1 MQPGPRFRRRSHPSQ
16 HWCGI
21 CLLAALAVILLASPS
36 VPAAAATTTLYDG
49 ALNSTPDQQGFLYL
63 TDPFPPQSASQ
74 SFANGATT
82 LTSLTNSDK
91 AGYFARAAL
100 MPQLNRS
107 SGYSVA
113 FKVQLLDEAHANS
126 NRAGFSVIV
135 LSQDLK
141 GIELGFWK
149 DQIWAQS
156 GPQFTH
162 AEGVAFG
169 TTAAL
174 TTYELTIVGDSY
186 TLSSGASTLSGPL
199 RDYSSFGWPYTTPN
213 FVFLGDDTT
222 SAGGQIR
229 LAQVAIETSLPPTAT
244 PTHTPT
250 ATPTGTP
257 TSTSTP
263 TPTYTPTATATRTQT
278 ATATPTATA
287 TATALSTPTATT
299 THTSTPTMTAT
310 RTPSATATVTAT
322 HTPTGTRTP
331 DATPAQ
337 APSATPTVGP
347 YRRVY
352 IPVVRRS

>member
-1 MQPGPRFRRRSHPSQ
+1 MQPGQRFPARSNYIR

-21 CLLAALAVILLASPS
+21 CVLAALALILLASPGA
-36 VPAAAATTTLYDG
+36 PASPATTTLYDG

-74 SFANGATT
+74 SFVNGATT

-100 MPQLNRS
+100 TPQLNRS

-113 FKVQLLDEAHANS
+113 FKVQLLDEAHANN

-162 AEGVAFG
+162 AEGAAYD

-174 TTYELTIVGDSY
+174 TTYNLTIVGDSY
-186 TLSSGASTLSGPL
+186 TLSSGASILSGPL

-229 LAQVAIETSLPPTAT
+229 LALVTIETSLPPTAT

-250 ATPTGTP
+250 VTPTGTP
-257 TSTSTP
+257 TATSTT
-263 TPTYTPTATATRTQT
+263 TPPRTPTAPATSTQT
-278 ATATPTATA
+278 ATAT
-287 TATALSTPTATT
+287 S
-299 THTSTPTMTAT
+299 
-310 RTPSATATVTAT
+310 SATATVTAT
-322 HTPTGTRTP
+322 ATSTPTATPTRTP
-331 DATPAQ
+331 
-337 APSATPTVGP
+337 TPTVTATHTPGATATATST
-347 YRRVY
+347 R
-352 IPVVRRS
+352 